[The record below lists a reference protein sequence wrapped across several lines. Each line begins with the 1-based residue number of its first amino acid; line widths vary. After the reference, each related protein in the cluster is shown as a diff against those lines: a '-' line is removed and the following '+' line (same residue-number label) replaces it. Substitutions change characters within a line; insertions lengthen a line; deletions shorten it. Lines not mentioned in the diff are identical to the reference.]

1 MDLKSIA
8 KSLADSESSTRSLG
22 FARMRSYISSGFP
35 VDQLPKVWK
44 SLFYCNPHI
53 DLWMAD
59 KLHEETVEEIS
70 SLYKSVQ
77 INHLL
82 WFSSFLEMMRNEW
95 EGIDPVRLDKFMLFV
110 RYMLREVLPTA
121 IESPDAWAEVLTGFI
136 EKSVYKSQ
144 SLLFHLAD
152 ILLDELPSCSFATK
166 RKIIKPLIT
175 FMKSCK
181 LNHLIDLVY
190 NKILLKLVESKE
202 EGLEKWLYNLATSK

>member
-175 FMKSCK
+175 FMNMQKM
-181 LNHLIDLVY
+181 IE
-190 NKILLKLVESKE
+190 II
-202 EGLEKWLYNLATSK
+202 